1 MKTRKNWGPLCVDV
15 SECSVHGC
23 DSVSVQSVAICVSVQ
38 SVTITSRVP
47 PRHAGSPPI
56 VARMMSHRSSFFSQ
70 VFDGFVAEFS
80 AHIAG
85 WKEVFDSDDPL
96 NAEWPNNFKV
106 KCNPL
111 QRALTMFAIRTDAV
125 VVAVQQIVE
134 AKLGKEYLMVAYGTV
149 SGWFLVRGRT
159 SIFVCTVL
167 LVKMLD

>member
-1 MKTRKNWGPLCVDV
+1 MRHEAPNTKFQSPTLISKLQ
-15 SECSVHGC
+15 CSVEAV
-23 DSVSVQSVAICVSVQ
+23 DQ
-38 SVTITSRVP
+38 T
-47 PRHAGSPPI
+47 
-56 VARMMSHRSSFFSQ
+56 RMMSHRSSFFSQ

-111 QRALTMFAIRTDAV
+111 QRALTMFAIRTDATV
-125 VVAVQQIVE
+125 LAVQKIVE
-134 AKLGKEYLMVAYGTV
+134 TKLGTEYLMVASGTV